1 MRVHENGSE
10 SDSNDGTHRV
20 FRRAVARFRLLGESS
35 HPAVAWRGILAL
47 ILVLVVAAPEPAAA
61 QWRAEMLPGLRF
73 GPPLKA
79 GAAVGVAYGNRLA
92 RFPFAGPLALVE
104 VGLGGA
110 RASVGYFFAGPFA
123 SGIELLG
130 SGLRTWGE
138 PSQLEPNQTL
148 IGGELRLAF
157 FLVNVGFTAFRPV
170 AGFPDDDRRTRYYL
184 NLGLG
189 I

>member
-1 MRVHENGSE
+1 MRRSTSRWAWQSVVVLIVMLE
-10 SDSNDGTHRV
+10 STV
-20 FRRAVARFRLLGESS
+20 PKRAF
-35 HPAVAWRGILAL
+35 
-47 ILVLVVAAPEPAAA
+47 A

-79 GAAVGVAYGNRLA
+79 GAAFGVAYGNRLG
-92 RFPFAGPLALVE
+92 RLPFAGPLALTE

-130 SGLRTWGE
+130 SGLRTWGD

-148 IGGELRLAF
+148 IGAELRAAF
-157 FLVNVGFTAFRPV
+157 FLVNVGFAAFRPV
-170 AGFPDDDRRTRYYL
+170 AGFPDDDRRSRYYL
-184 NLGLG
+184 NVGLG